1 MAPNSPRATPS
12 VAFAQ
17 HCGELLAS
25 LGEVKARRMF
35 LGWGLSVD
43 GLTVAV
49 IAWDTLFLKADDTSE
64 PLFVAAGCRVFEHTA
79 KGVTR
84 RMRYYTA
91 PEEALESPAAMQP
104 WARRALQA
112 ALSAHR
118 PAKRRPRSETPAE
131 RRPRSETPPKR
142 RPRSETPA
150 SRRPARKK
158 PAA

>member
-1 MAPNSPRATPS
+1 MAPTSPRATPS

-79 KGVTR
+79 KGVSR

-118 PAKRRPRSETPAE
+118 PA
-131 RRPRSETPPKR
+131 
-142 RPRSETPA
+142 
-150 SRRPARKK
+150 RKK

>member
-118 PAKRRPRSETPAE
+118 PAE
-131 RRPRSETPPKR
+131 R

>member
-131 RRPRSETPPKR
+131 RRP
-142 RPRSETPA
+142 
-150 SRRPARKK
+150 ARKK

>member
-1 MAPNSPRATPS
+1 MAPNPPRATPS
-12 VAFAQ
+12 LAFAQ
-17 HCGELLAS
+17 HCCELLAC
-25 LGEVKARRMF
+25 LGPVKAQRML

-49 IAWDTLFLKADDTSE
+49 IAWDTLFLKADDLSE
-64 PLFVAAGCRVFEHTA
+64 PLFVAEGCRVFEHTS

-118 PAKRRPRSETPAE
+118 PAP
-131 RRPRSETPPKR
+131 
-142 RPRSETPA
+142 
-150 SRRPARKK
+150 RRPARKK
-158 PAA
+158 PTA

>member
-131 RRPRSETPPKR
+131 RRPRSETP
-142 RPRSETPA
+142 A

>member
-118 PAKRRPRSETPAE
+118 PA
-131 RRPRSETPPKR
+131 
-142 RPRSETPA
+142 
-150 SRRPARKK
+150 RKK